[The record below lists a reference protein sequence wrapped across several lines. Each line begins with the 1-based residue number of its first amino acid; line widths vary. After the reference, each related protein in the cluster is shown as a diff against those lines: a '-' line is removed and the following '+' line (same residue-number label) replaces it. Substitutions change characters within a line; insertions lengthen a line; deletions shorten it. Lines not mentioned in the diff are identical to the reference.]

1 MTLRLRGK
9 SLHHGLVI
17 ILTHLKGKARYSWKT
32 ESVGAG
38 CPHAPPAMPSSN
50 PNYYV

>member
-17 ILTHLKGKARYSWKT
+17 ILTHLKGRVRYRWKT
-32 ESVGAG
+32 ESVGEG
-38 CPHAPPAMPSSN
+38 CLQAPPAMSSSN